1 MRGGSSVGVM
11 EKPVLT
17 REDFR
22 RLPPRITPEEMVP
35 VQPVV
40 RTPQDPQVGTEDEWR
55 IRMGGA
61 G

>member
-1 MRGGSSVGVM
+1 MVVM
-11 EKPVLT
+11 KKPVLT

-22 RLPPRITPEEMVP
+22 QLPPRVTPEEMVP
-35 VQPVV
+35 VQPVARPV
-40 RTPQDPQVGTEDEWR
+40 QDPQVGTDDEWR